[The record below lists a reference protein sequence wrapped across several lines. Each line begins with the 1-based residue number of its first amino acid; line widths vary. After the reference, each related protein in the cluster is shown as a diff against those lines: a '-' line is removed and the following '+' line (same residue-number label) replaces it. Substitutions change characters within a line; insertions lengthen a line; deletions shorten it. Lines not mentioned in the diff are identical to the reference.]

1 MRDRDFYLL
10 FMTNPTGTYS
20 AKFFKGNVPRHALFE
35 IDFFEGSD
43 LEEVIKKAAKE
54 ALEKEGDGEIQTGPL
69 RLGCGSRT
77 NIEAIL

>member
-1 MRDRDFYLL
+1 MN
-10 FMTNPTGTYS
+10 NPTGTYS

-54 ALEKEGDGEIQTGPL
+54 ALEKEEMVK
-69 RLGCGSRT
+69 SRQ
-77 NIEAIL
+77 AR